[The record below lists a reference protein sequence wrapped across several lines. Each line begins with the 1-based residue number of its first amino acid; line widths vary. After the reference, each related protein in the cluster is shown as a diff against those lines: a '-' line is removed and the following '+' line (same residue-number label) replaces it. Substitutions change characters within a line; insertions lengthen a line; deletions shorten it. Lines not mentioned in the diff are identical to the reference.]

1 MSHKK
6 YLSFQYRLMA
16 ANNDFDYS
24 KLQPSSVSSKP
35 LHERAPKSQAS
46 TQPTTSSSPKVNL
59 GKIRLDKGEQS
70 TRINLN
76 KSAPELLINLTW
88 TQKEVKKSGLFGGLF
103 SSNKG
108 IDLDLGA
115 YFRLID
121 GSQACIDA
129 LQFSKGRGGPR
140 HKQTRQGCF
149 DNAPYLWHTGD
160 DRQGGAGE
168 SILVN
173 PKFAHLIDNI
183 VVYTYIYDNN
193 VVWSETDA
201 VVSIKASGQEEIEVH
216 LGNENIQGR
225 FVVLAHIHFN
235 NGQIHVERKMLGF
248 NSLPEID
255 KYFGWGFSYSNAS
268 K

>member
-1 MSHKK
+1 MGHKK
-6 YLSFQYRLMA
+6 YLSVQYRLMA
-16 ANNDFDYS
+16 TNDDFDYS

-35 LHERAPKSQAS
+35 LHERTSKSEPATPS
-46 TQPTTSSSPKVNL
+46 APKVNL

-76 KSAPELLINLTW
+76 KSAPELVINLTW
-88 TQKEVKKSGLFGGLF
+88 SQNKKSGFFASLF

-108 IDLDLGA
+108 VDLDLGA
-115 YFRLID
+115 YIRLVNGI
-121 GSQACIDA
+121 QLCVDA
-129 LQFSKGRGGPR
+129 LQFARGQGGPR
-140 HKQTRQGCF
+140 HKLTRQGCF
-149 DNAPYLWHTGD
+149 DSAPFLWHTGD

-173 PKFAHLIDNI
+173 PKFAHFIDNI
-183 VVYTYIYDNN
+183 VVYTYIYDND
-193 VVWSETDA
+193 VIWSQTDA
-201 VVSIKASGQEEIEVH
+201 VVSIKASGQDEIEVH

-248 NSLPEID
+248 DSLPEID
-255 KYFGWGFSYSNAS
+255 KYFGWGFSYSSGS